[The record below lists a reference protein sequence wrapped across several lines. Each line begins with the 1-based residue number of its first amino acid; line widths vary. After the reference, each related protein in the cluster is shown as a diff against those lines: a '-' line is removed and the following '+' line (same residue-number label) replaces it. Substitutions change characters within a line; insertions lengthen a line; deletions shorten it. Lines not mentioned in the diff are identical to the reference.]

1 MDEGW
6 GSECCFLCVRI
17 GHSVPFGEKLF
28 VVGQNKIF
36 FMTVVKISLIPSM
49 SKLIIFHGAILGNN
63 PRTRWALG

>member
-1 MDEGW
+1 MDKGW

-17 GHSVPFGEKLF
+17 DHSVPLGEKLF

-36 FMTVVKISLIPSM
+36 FLTVVKILLIPSM
-49 SKLIIFHGAILGNN
+49 SKLVIFQGAKLGNN

>member
-1 MDEGW
+1 MY
-6 GSECCFLCVRI
+6 VRI
-17 GHSVPFGEKLF
+17 AHSVPFGEKLF

-49 SKLIIFHGAILGNN
+49 SKLIIVHGAILVSN

>member
-6 GSECCFLCVRI
+6 GSEYCFQCVRI

-36 FMTVVKISLIPSM
+36 FMTGEDFTNTFYVKVNYISGSHV
-49 SKLIIFHGAILGNN
+49 S
-63 PRTRWALG
+63 